1 MCGRAA
7 RKSSGDMAELRWPPP
22 IDACTPNRG
31 HLRQRLAEMFNVNP
45 LTVGFAAGLVMAAT
59 VTVMAMMASLD
70 LVAQETSVIC
80 MSNQTRAPDE
90 RQ

>member
-1 MCGRAA
+1 MWGNTALKA
-7 RKSSGDMAELRWPPP
+7 NAETTNLRWLAPN
-22 IDACTPNRG
+22 DACIHNHG
-31 HLRQRLAEMFNVNP
+31 HLHQRLAEMFNVNP

-59 VTVMAMMASLD
+59 VTVMAMMASLE